1 MKLQKFISILDQS
14 DIVAIEFFRKN
25 GKDVFTNNHLLF
37 ALMEEEW
44 SRKKNLKL
52 FGLGWIIDMET
63 DAQHRKGE
71 IHFDNILPVYRY
83 FADYMNCGCAF
94 FGNKRIPWEEWKDLA
109 KEQVD
114 ILKILVEKNQLKSF
128 RRTKIYREFRKKY
141 GDRIDLL
148 KQKGYLSDVDFMCY
162 PSGL

>member
-1 MKLQKFISILDQS
+1 MKLQKFIDILDQYGRVAMEFLKKNRK
-14 DIVAIEFFRKN
+14 DI
-25 GKDVFTNNHLLF
+25 FTNDHLLL
-37 ALMEEEW
+37 ALMAEKW
-44 SRKKNLKL
+44 SKKKHLKL
-52 FGLGWIIDMET
+52 VRLGWIITMDIGSE
-63 DAQHRKGE
+63 
-71 IHFDNILPVYRY
+71 HFGGKRYFDILPVYKY

-148 KQKGYLSDVDFMCY
+148 KQKGYLSDVDFMSY

>member
-1 MKLQKFISILDQS
+1 MKLRQFIDILDQYGR
-14 DIVAIEFFRKN
+14 IAVIFFKNN
-25 GKDVFTNNHLLF
+25 GKSIFTKECLLL

-44 SRKKNLKL
+44 SREKTLKL
-52 FGLGWIIDMET
+52 FRLGWIIDMEMS
-63 DAQHRKGE
+63 AQRRKKK
-71 IHFDNILPVYRY
+71 IHFNDILPVYCY
-83 FADYMNCGCAF
+83 FADYMNCGVAF
-94 FGNKRIPWEEWKDLA
+94 FGDKRIPWEEWEDLA

-141 GDRIDLL
+141 KNRIDLL